1 MNTENLARKLGM
13 EQKTYCSA
21 DGGTLNYCIRKT
33 GDLQSREKAA
43 VMMFL
48 HGAGERGDD
57 NHRAARALR
66 IGSRGILRDGTQE
79 SHPAVSAVSGE
90 SDVDSCPLVA
100 AGTYDEPGADSA
112 IETRD

>member
-43 VMMFL
+43 L
-48 HGAGERGDD
+48 
-57 NHRAARALR
+57 
-66 IGSRGILRDGTQE
+66 
-79 SHPAVSAVSGE
+79 
-90 SDVDSCPLVA
+90 
-100 AGTYDEPGADSA
+100 
-112 IETRD
+112 